1 MSAMEASIKWK
12 ERSGAQSAKGESKRA
27 NRRVACFPRTNRSRP
42 PGDLRDEETFSVDW
56 KGCRGGVRR
65 PRAAKALFLP
75 SIDQDAKRSRDR
87 LSLRM
92 GFFLGWGASGAEIGR
107 GEKKIMRFRIETHAF
122 GSVLGFDGL
131 DFGELVRGILMENV
145 DFACAGGDIQQL
157 RFRLEDISVTNSR
170 SACLL
175 RPRPGPR
182 S

>member
-1 MSAMEASIKWK
+1 
-12 ERSGAQSAKGESKRA
+12 
-27 NRRVACFPRTNRSRP
+27 
-42 PGDLRDEETFSVDW
+42 
-56 KGCRGGVRR
+56 
-65 PRAAKALFLP
+65 
-75 SIDQDAKRSRDR
+75 
-87 LSLRM
+87 M